1 MQEQQEQQD
10 QQEQKQQ
17 HQQHQQHQQQKQQQE
32 FYTVL
37 VVGGYGI
44 VGSYL
49 TALLAK
55 RNRNVK
61 VLIAGRNMGK
71 AQRAAS
77 KIKGAEAVI
86 VDINSNNPLEYL
98 YTMPDAIIVSV
109 NDTHDH
115 LLRQAIQKR
124 IPILDIARWH
134 ERVEAAKQVY
144 KEEVGNS
151 PVILGSGWVA
161 SVPSIVVKA
170 HQETLVPFENVD
182 IDILL
187 SLKDKTGPD
196 SVTGFVDAHLPFYIW
211 ENGQKK
217 EVKGFSSSKAV
228 QFSERRVFT
237 THRMRC
243 PEQAT
248 LVECGVTQGA
258 SVRIAFD
265 SQIMNRTFACL
276 IRTGVWGL
284 LSRKIRRSI
293 LHNSKN
299 TNDALHEIIV
309 SIKEKGKTF
318 KISVIDQVGQSHL
331 TAVSA
336 VSQLERLLGL
346 QGRIQPQ
353 HGVTFPEQAS
363 DVQLDLMAIQDMGV
377 SIKKVL

>member
-1 MQEQQEQQD
+1 MQEQQKQQELYQ
-10 QQEQKQQ
+10 QQEQ
-17 HQQHQQHQQQKQQQE
+17 
-32 FYTVL
+32 YTVL

-49 TALLAK
+49 TDLLAK

-61 VLIAGRNMGK
+61 VLVAGRNMGK
-71 AQRAAS
+71 AQLVAS
-77 KIKGAEAVI
+77 KITGAEAVV
-86 VDINSNNPLEYL
+86 VDIDRENPLEYL
-98 YTMPDAIIVSV
+98 YEMPDAIIVSV

-115 LLRQAIQKR
+115 LLRQAIQRR

-144 KEEVGNS
+144 KEEDGNS
-151 PVILGSGWVA
+151 PVILASGWVA
-161 SVPSIVVKA
+161 SVPSIVAKA
-170 HQETLVPFENVD
+170 HQTSSSPFQNID

-196 SVTGFVDAHLPFYIW
+196 SVTSFVDAHLPFHIW
-211 ENGQKK
+211 ENGLKK
-217 EVKGFSSSKAV
+217 EVKGFSSPKSV
-228 QFSERRVFT
+228 QFSECRVFT

-248 LVECGVTQGA
+248 LVESGVTQGA

-265 SQIMNRTFACL
+265 SQMMNRTFACL
-276 IRTGVWGL
+276 IRAGIWRR
-284 LSRKIRRSI
+284 LSRQTRKSI
-293 LHNSKN
+293 LQNSKN

-309 SIKEKGKTF
+309 SIKEKGKRI
-318 KISVIDQVGQSHL
+318 KIIVIDQVGQSHL

-336 VSQLERLLGL
+336 VCQLDRLLGL

-353 HGVTFPEQAS
+353 HGVTFPEQAT
-363 DVQLDLMAIQDMGV
+363 DVQMDLLAIQDMGV
-377 SIKKVL
+377 SIKKVI

>member
-1 MQEQQEQQD
+1 MKEQQEQ
-10 QQEQKQQ
+10 
-17 HQQHQQHQQQKQQQE
+17 HQQHEQ
-32 FYTVL
+32 FTVL

-49 TALLAK
+49 TELLAK
-55 RNRNVK
+55 RNKNVK
-61 VLIAGRNMGK
+61 VLVAGRNMEK

-77 KIKGAEAVI
+77 KITGAEAVI
-86 VDINSNNPLEYL
+86 VDINRNNPLEYL

-115 LLRQAIQKR
+115 LLRQAIQRR

-144 KEEVGNS
+144 KDEDGNS
-151 PVILGSGWVA
+151 PVILASGWVA
-161 SVPSIVVKA
+161 SVPSIVAKA
-170 HQETLVPFENVD
+170 HQITLEPFQNID

-196 SVTGFVDAHLPFYIW
+196 SVTSFVDAHLPFHIW

-217 EVKGFSSSKAV
+217 EVKGFSSSKSV
-228 QFSERRVFT
+228 HFSDKRTFT

-248 LVECGVTQGA
+248 LVESGVTQGA

-276 IRTGVWGL
+276 ICTGLWGH
-284 LSRKIRRSI
+284 LSRKTRKSI

-309 SIKEKGKTF
+309 SIKEKGRMI

-331 TAVSA
+331 TAISA

-353 HGVTFPEQAS
+353 HGVTFPEQAR
-363 DVQLDLMAIQDMGV
+363 DVQMDLMAIQDMGI
-377 SIKKVL
+377 SIKKVV